1 MNPPPLRFTIEQAH
15 AAADEWGFNC
25 GPAALCAALEL
36 TPDEVRPHL
45 DGFDRKRYTNPTMM
59 WDALRRLGVD
69 WGKFVLGSKPRHS
82 SRFPSLGLAR
92 VQWSGPWCDPGRPPQ
107 AAYRHTHW
115 VAACGSSDPVA
126 IFDVN
131 NPGSWVSLDS
141 WSTILVPW
149 LLKETEPKSDGRWWL
164 THTVEVRR

>member
-45 DGFDRKRYTNPTMM
+45 DGFDRKRCTNPTMM
-59 WDALRRLGVD
+59 WGALKSLGV
-69 WGKFVLGSKPRHS
+69 KLNKTVLGPK
-82 SRFPSLGLAR
+82 SRQTQLAFPSFGLAR
-92 VQWSGPWCDPGRPPQ
+92 VQWGGPWCDPGRPPQ

-115 VAACGSSDPVA
+115 VAAVGSLQPPA
-126 IFDVN
+126 IYDVN
-131 NPGSWVSLDS
+131 YPGSWVALES
-141 WSTILVPW
+141 WTEVLVREILEG
-149 LLKETEPKSDGRWWL
+149 LPKSDGRWWL
-164 THTVEVRR
+164 THSVEVRR